1 MNTSKTATAK
11 TADKPAQYV
20 TEKVISGK
28 KYAVR
33 SICTG
38 SSKKNV
44 RETILQL
51 AERKAIRENG
61 ALIRTRRRRRIRAR
75 RKECKQWRKR
85 Q

>member
-1 MNTSKTATAK
+1 MNTSKATVAK
-11 TADKPAQYV
+11 AAGNSAQYV

-28 KYAVR
+28 KYVVR

-51 AERKAIRENG
+51 AERKAIREMG
-61 ALIRTRRRRRIRAR
+61 L
-75 RKECKQWRKR
+75 
-85 Q
+85 